1 MKHRML
7 KITIAAVLLLALM
20 AGCGASAPIENRGG
34 NKSAEAPMA
43 AASKS
48 YIATNGYTDS
58 SIGGSMYYDEA
69 DYGMYESEPVEQ
81 YSGSSGEQPAQA
93 DTYDKIIYSGS
104 ASVETIHFE
113 ETVEMVYRMIDFYH
127 GFLESAYVTGKD
139 YNTQYYNRA
148 SFRTADFVIR
158 VPRESFSTMRTD
170 LDTLGS
176 VTYTSV
182 EAQNIT
188 SSYMDVQSRLQTYRV
203 EEERLLDMLKKA
215 DLVEDMLDI
224 EDRLSNVRYQIES
237 LTSTLTNWDS
247 KINYSTLRLS
257 VREVKEL
264 TEEKPIAR
272 TFGDDIR
279 EGIQSSLD
287 WLVQAGKDIVVFLVS
302 ALPIIVLPVIIVV
315 VLVLVVRSRLR
326 KKKKIAALQE
336 TKDVKD
342 DD

>member
-1 MKHRML
+1 ML
-7 KITIAAVLLLALM
+7 KILIAAVLLLALL
-20 AGCGASAPIENRGG
+20 AGCGSASAPVENRGG
-34 NKSAEAPMA
+34 YTSAEAPMA

-48 YIATNGYTDS
+48 YIATNGYADS

-81 YSGSSGEQPAQA
+81 YSGGSGGGDQPAQA

-113 ETVEMVYRMIDFYH
+113 ETVEMVYRMIDRYH

-302 ALPIIVLPVIIVV
+302 ALPIIVIPVIVVV